1 MFAPPFFGDPDA
13 EVAIDLAVSVSPAS
27 RSTVGSTA
35 TLTSEAVTAVAV
47 GGTGPYSYAW
57 TKLSGGAITINSPAA
72 ATTTFTAASMGIGES
87 RTAYFLCTVTD
98 AATDTVTTV
107 TVTVTF
113 LRAAA
118 LSVSVA
124 NRSRSGTAGT
134 LSTTYP
140 ASSVDV
146 SGGVPPY
153 SYAWVK
159 VSGDAIT
166 ITDETTTTPTFS
178 ATGLAY
184 GESREAR
191 YELTVTDSV
200 GTIGSDE
207 ADIALSRD
215 TATTFSPV
223 PGSVSGQSV
232 TLSASNLVR
241 WVYTKSGSSGASAS
255 LTSGFQGTSITF
267 AQNTPGTATFTV
279 TARSSDNTTVLGT
292 WTITVTKS

>member
-1 MFAPPFFGDPDA
+1 MFAPPFFGDPTDEA
-13 EVAIDLAVSVSPAS
+13 AVDLAVSVSPVS

-35 TLTSEAVTAVAV
+35 SLTSEAVTVAPV
-47 GGTGPYSYAW
+47 GGTGPYTYAW
-57 TKLSGGAITINSPAA
+57 TKLSGGAVTINSPAA
-72 ATTTFTAASMGIGES
+72 ATTTFTAATMDIGES

-98 AATDTVTTV
+98 AATDTVTTA

-113 LRAAA
+113 LRAQA
-118 LSVSVA
+118 LSVSLD
-124 NRSRSGTAGT
+124 NRTRSGTAST

-140 ASSVDV
+140 ASSTDV
-146 SGGVPPY
+146 AGGVPPY
-153 SYAWVK
+153 SYSWAK

-166 ITDETTTTPTFS
+166 IADETTDTPTFS

-184 GESREAR
+184 GESREAI

-200 GTIGSDE
+200 GTVGTDQ
-207 ADIALSRD
+207 ADITISRD
-215 TATTFSPV
+215 IATTFSPS
-223 PGSVSGQSV
+223 PGSYGGQSV

-241 WVYTKSGSSGASAS
+241 WNYTKSGSSGASAS